1 VIRVTAIIRPHK
13 LEEVKTAVSGLGISG
28 ITVTDVRG
36 TGNRPEKAAVFAGQ
50 EILVA
55 LPIRSKVEIVCE
67 NELKNDLIALML
79 HHAHTG
85 EPGDGKVFVEE
96 VVGAHRIRT
105 GESGGA
111 VV

>member
-1 VIRVTAIIRPHK
+1 MIRITAIIRPHK

-36 TGNRPEKAAVFAGQ
+36 TGNRPERAAVFAGQ

-55 LPIRSKVEIVCE
+55 LPIRSKVEIVCME
-67 NELKNDLIALML
+67 ELKDELVAAILR
-79 HHAHTG
+79 HAHTG
-85 EPGDGKVFVEE
+85 ESGDGKIFVEPMSE
-96 VVGAHRIRT
+96 AMRIRT
-105 GESGGA
+105 EETGDA